1 MDTDLEVIIKDSS
14 IVFTQSHIKAYAIMT
29 LKGLEYLHMNWILH
43 RDLKPNNLLV
53 NKKGVL
59 KIADFGLA
67 KRFGTP
73 DRLHTHRVVTRFYR
87 APELLFGAR
96 AYGPAID
103 IWAVGCIIAELLL
116 RVPFLPGESDLD
128 QLTKIF
134 TTLGSPNEETWPG
147 VTKLSD
153 YVVFKKF
160 PAIPLR
166 EIFTAAPNELL
177 DVIGGML
184 NVNPLKRPTCSE
196 ALQMSYF
203 SIRPPPSLGSQ
214 LPIPSCLKEKSSDD
228 QDAKGQKRKF
238 TDYLEG
244 GTQPKRLVF
253 DSLA

>member
-43 RDLKPNNLLV
+43 RVRIFLVDVKNKMTNIDLLQDLKPNNLLV
-53 NKKGVL
+53 NRKGVL

-96 AYGPAID
+96 AYGPAVD

-134 TTLGSPNEETWPG
+134 TTLGSPNEETWP
-147 VTKLSD
+147 VIIFM
-153 YVVFKKF
+153 FK
-160 PAIPLR
+160 
-166 EIFTAAPNELL
+166 
-177 DVIGGML
+177 
-184 NVNPLKRPTCSE
+184 
-196 ALQMSYF
+196 
-203 SIRPPPSLGSQ
+203 
-214 LPIPSCLKEKSSDD
+214 CL
-228 QDAKGQKRKF
+228 
-238 TDYLEG
+238 
-244 GTQPKRLVF
+244 
-253 DSLA
+253 